1 MTKDPEGKHRVFLA
15 RPFSIKTA
23 PRSVNLRI
31 SLLHGLT
38 SRREKER
45 ERKEERKLERQPIVS
60 QVQIKRPTKDTR
72 SLCFA

>member
-1 MTKDPEGKHRVFLA
+1 MVLYGGAATKDPEGKHRVFLA

-45 ERKEERKLERQPIVS
+45 EREKRREEIGKATDR
-60 QVQIKRPTKDTR
+60 
-72 SLCFA
+72 